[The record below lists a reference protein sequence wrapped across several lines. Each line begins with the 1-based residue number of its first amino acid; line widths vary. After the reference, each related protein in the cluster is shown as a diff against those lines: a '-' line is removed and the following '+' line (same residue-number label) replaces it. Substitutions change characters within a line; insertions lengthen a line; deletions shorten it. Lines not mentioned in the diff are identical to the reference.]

1 MVKKKVLFLLAMSS
15 FAFASQDPTAPL
27 NWQQAPKTGQVKK
40 VVHYRVPNLQ
50 SIVCGGNKECYAI
63 LDGQA
68 MAKGE
73 KIDGFSVKQIQ
84 ADYVTV
90 TRGSK
95 QWKLELFPLEV
106 KQ

>member
-1 MVKKKVLFLLAMSS
+1 MVKKKVLFLFAVSS

-27 NWQQAPKTGQVKK
+27 NWQQAPKAEQVKK
-40 VVHYRVPNLQ
+40 VVKYRVPNLQ
-50 SIVCGGNKECYAI
+50 SIVCGDSKECYAI

-68 MAKGE
+68 LANGE
-73 KIDGFSVKQIQ
+73 KIDGFKVKQIK

>member
-1 MVKKKVLFLLAMSS
+1 MVNKALLIVFGFS
-15 FAFASQDPTAPL
+15 FAAMASQDPTAPL
-27 NWQQAPKTGQVKK
+27 NWQQAPKAVAKKK
-40 VVHYRVPNLQ
+40 VVQPRVPNLQ
-50 SIVCGGNKECYAI
+50 SIVCGESRDCYAI
-63 LDGQA
+63 LDGHTKA
-68 MAKGE
+68 TGE
-73 KIDGFSVKQIQ
+73 NIAGFRVKQIS

>member
-1 MVKKKVLFLLAMSS
+1 MAKNSMLLLLAMSS
-15 FAFASQDPTAPL
+15 FAFASQDPTTPL
-27 NWQQAPKTGQVKK
+27 SWQLAPKAEQAKK
-40 VVHYRVPNLQ
+40 KVHYRIPNLQ
-50 SIVCGGNKECYAI
+50 SIVCGGDKACYAI

-73 KIDGFSVKQIQ
+73 KIDGFKVKQIK